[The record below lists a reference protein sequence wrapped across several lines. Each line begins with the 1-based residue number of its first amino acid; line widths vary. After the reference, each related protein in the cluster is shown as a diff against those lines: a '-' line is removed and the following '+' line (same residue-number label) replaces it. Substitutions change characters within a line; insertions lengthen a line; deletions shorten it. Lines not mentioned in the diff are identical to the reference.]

1 MYVTICR
8 LYETN
13 PYAMQMVEALQ
24 IAGVP
29 TKDISLISNNSEN
42 WFGADTSAATDTK
55 LSDTG
60 SAGATPAAAKSEK
73 ADAPSS
79 RVEGGLLGAAIG
91 ATAGTAGTLIG
102 SLVLL
107 AVPGIGPA
115 VGVGWLLGLMA
126 AGAATGGVAGSL
138 LGALTG
144 VGVSEADAHAYAEGV
159 RRGGSLVTARVQ
171 PAEAR
176 RVEALMDRRAVDIA
190 ARIVHYRRSGWQ
202 SFDPAGE
209 PYTAEQ
215 VRSEREAHQAA

>member
-13 PYAMQMVEALQ
+13 PEAMQIVEALQ

-29 TKDISLISNNSEN
+29 AKDMSLISNNSDDWSDNET
-42 WFGADTSAATDTK
+42 GAAAETKPSDTS
-55 LSDTG
+55 LTG
-60 SAGATPAAAKSEK
+60 SNPAAAKLEK
-73 ADAPSS
+73 ADTPSA
-79 RVEGGLLGAAIG
+79 RAEGGLLGAAIG
-91 ATAGTAGTLIG
+91 AAAGTAGTLIG

-126 AGAATGGVAGSL
+126 AGAATGGATGGL

-144 VGVSEADAHAYAEGV
+144 AGVREADAQAYAEGI

-171 PAEAR
+171 PGEVR
-176 RVEALMDRRAVDIA
+176 RVGSLMDDGAVDIA
-190 ARIVHYRRSGWQ
+190 ERAADYRRSGWQ
-202 SFDPAGE
+202 SFDAAGV

-215 VRSEREAHQAA
+215 VRSERRLHQAA